1 MSNRKFPLETVGNFL
16 YLIGMS
22 EIEAFR
28 ARVEAF
34 ISDRGWTPTRFGR
47 EAARDPLFVFQLRD
61 GREPRSATRQ
71 RVSDFMDE
79 DQVAD
84 RSRGA
89 AA

>member
-1 MSNRKFPLETVGNFL
+1 
-16 YLIGMS
+16 MS

-34 ISDRGWTPTRFGR
+34 ISKRGWTPTRFGR

-61 GREPRSATRQ
+61 GREPRTATRQ
-71 RVSDFMDE
+71 KVAEFMDE
-79 DQVAD
+79 GDAAELD
-84 RSRGA
+84 AGA